1 MDTPTKSLSISNN
14 ALRETLEY
22 CEKTAGGRTAYIQAL
37 AASKNPAAKALVK
50 ALGKSENDDKTIFE
64 VALIIKKD
72 PMELQKAFSE
82 GLQVK
87 QVIESANKMFEALP
101 DVMGSAISAAKIPD
115 KDGHADRKM
124 LFQIAGLFPK
134 DGSSGVAITFNQTI
148 SGLAGK
154 DNPAAGTHDLL
165 HTDPFDEI
173 IDVEP
178 EDDND
183 AT

>member
-22 CEKTAGGRTAYIQAL
+22 CERTAGGRTAYIQAL

-50 ALGKSENDDKTIFE
+50 ALGKVENDDKTIFE

-72 PMELQKAFSE
+72 PLELQKAFSE

-87 QVIESANKMFEALP
+87 QVIESANKMFQALP
-101 DVMGSAISAAKIPD
+101 DVMDAATVAAQNPT

-134 DGSSGVAITFNQTI
+134 EGGGGVAITFNQNI
-148 SGLAGK
+148 SGLAGNA
-154 DNPAAGTHDLL
+154 NPAQGTHDLL
-165 HTDPFDEI
+165 HTDPFADEI

-178 EDDND
+178 END
-183 AT
+183 